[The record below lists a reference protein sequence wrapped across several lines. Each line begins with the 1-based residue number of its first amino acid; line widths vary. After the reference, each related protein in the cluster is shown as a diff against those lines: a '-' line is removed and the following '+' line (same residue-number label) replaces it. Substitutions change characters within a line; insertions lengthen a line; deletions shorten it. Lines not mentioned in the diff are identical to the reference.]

1 MNLASVISAHA
12 RTRGGHVAV
21 ADDARS
27 IDYATLERIVRQAA
41 GWLDAHGVRPG
52 DIVGVGLPDQ
62 IEHLMAYYAIAHAG
76 AVILPIDCRWQRE
89 EVERVIG
96 HFGASHLLA
105 AVGAWADD
113 GATHS
118 DNVAANSTATRR
130 LAIGADWLDSLVNF
144 PPAEHC
150 AAGGDAPAVLSLSSG
165 TTGRPKGPMLSHAQF
180 VARFVFQQKTLGMS
194 ASDTYLSA
202 TPLYFGAGRGLAMGC
217 LHAGGTVA
225 LFPPPYEPAQLVE
238 AAARHRATVL
248 LLVPTLLR
256 RLLDTAPPAD
266 ETTSSL
272 RFPGLRILVSS
283 GATLHARERREVMRV
298 LAPGF
303 VNYYGSTEGGGV
315 SVLLPEHGEEA
326 DGSVGTPIFGTEV
339 QIVDDAHAPLA
350 AGSIGR
356 IRYRSAG
363 TATGFYRDEE
373 ASLHA
378 FHDGWYY
385 PGDLGF
391 IDTEGFLHLA
401 GRARDLIIRG
411 GVNIYPDEIEAILL
425 EHPRVSEAAVVGLPS
440 KLLGEEAAAFVV
452 LDAAPEVAGA
462 DAPGGLAADIL
473 TELAS
478 YCRTRMAPYK
488 VPARIE
494 HVPSLPRSGTG
505 KVLKT
510 ELVASLTR
518 AVSGDRNREQP
529 SKE

>member
-1 MNLASVISAHA
+1 MAL
-12 RTRGGHVAV
+12 

-27 IDYATLERIVRQAA
+27 IDYATLDRMVRQAA

-62 IEHLMAYYAIAHAG
+62 IEHLVAYYAIAHAG
-76 AVILPIDCRWQRE
+76 AVILPIDCRWQLE
-89 EVERVIG
+89 EVERVTG

-105 AVGAWADD
+105 AVGAWADE
-113 GATHS
+113 GATPGEQRVPGS
-118 DNVAANSTATRR
+118 AETRR
-130 LAIGADWLDSLVNF
+130 LAIGADWLDALVNF
-144 PPAEHC
+144 PAVQR
-150 AAGGDAPAVLSLSSG
+150 ASDDGDAPAVLSLSSG

-238 AAARHRATVL
+238 AVARHRATVL

-256 RLLDTAPPAD
+256 RLLDMSASAHEPA
-266 ETTSSL
+266 SSP

-350 AGSIGR
+350 AGRIGR

-391 IDTEGFLHLA
+391 IDAGGFLHLA

-440 KLLGEEAAAFVV
+440 QRLGEEVAAFVV
-452 LDAAPEVAGA
+452 LGAAPEVAGA
-462 DAPGGLAADIL
+462 DDRRDLVADIL
-473 TELAS
+473 AELAS

-494 HVPSLPRSGTG
+494 LVQSLPRSGTG

-510 ELVASLTR
+510 ELVASLART
-518 AVSGDRNREQP
+518 ASGDRPREHT